1 MDLMPLDPSWC
12 SFHTS
17 GGLTAPYHLKSLLT
31 QGKNTHLRMEFEKEV
46 PFQLGKEYC
55 GGYLN
60 ILEGESA
67 FFESPDKPFWKDFFD
82 KFSKKSLEYRVET

>member
-1 MDLMPLDPSWC
+1 MSLDLSWC
-12 SFHTS
+12 SFHIS
-17 GGLTAPYHLKSLLT
+17 GGLNAPYHLKILLT

>member
-1 MDLMPLDPSWC
+1 
-12 SFHTS
+12 
-17 GGLTAPYHLKSLLT
+17 
-31 QGKNTHLRMEFEKEV
+31 MEFEKEV

-67 FFESPDKPFWKDFFD
+67 FFESPDKPFWKDFFG
-82 KFSKKSLEYRVET
+82 KFSKKSLEYRVETWLPDVYKLNLISWRCNLKNKTML

>member
-1 MDLMPLDPSWC
+1 
-12 SFHTS
+12 
-17 GGLTAPYHLKSLLT
+17 
-31 QGKNTHLRMEFEKEV
+31 MEFEKEV